1 LKILFFGDI
10 LMAGPIFIPSL
21 VSMFITMGFFGIVIV
36 LFTVGIKGLNRRISN
51 IRLRRKLTAAKM
63 IGEQKR
69 AK

>member
-1 LKILFFGDI
+1 
-10 LMAGPIFIPSL
+10 MAGPIFIPSL

>member
-1 LKILFFGDI
+1 
-10 LMAGPIFIPSL
+10 MAGPIFIPSL

-36 LFTVGIKGLNRRISN
+36 LLTVGIKGLNRRISN

>member
-1 LKILFFGDI
+1 
-10 LMAGPIFIPSL
+10 MAGPIFIPSL
-21 VSMFITMGFFGIVIV
+21 VSMFITMGFFGIVII